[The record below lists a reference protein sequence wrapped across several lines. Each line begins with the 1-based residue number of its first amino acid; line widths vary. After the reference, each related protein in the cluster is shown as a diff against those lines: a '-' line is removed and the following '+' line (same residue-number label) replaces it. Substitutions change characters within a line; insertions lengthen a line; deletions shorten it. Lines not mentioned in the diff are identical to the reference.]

1 MRKRL
6 LLLALF
12 VGLGVQVALAQSR
25 TVKGRVLDDKGE
37 GSPGSSVTVK
47 GTQIG
52 TVTDADGNFQIDL
65 PEGDNVLV
73 IKALGSDD
81 KEVKVTDVNTP
92 VTVKMEAATSQNV
105 GEVQVYGQ
113 KIDKKSYTGSVASM
127 SSAEI
132 AKRPVTSLAKAL
144 DGAMPG
150 VDVTS
155 GGGQPGSS
163 PDIQVRGQGS
173 LSASSAPLIVLDGA
187 PYSGSLVSINP
198 NDVEN
203 MTVLK
208 DATATSIYGA
218 RGANGVIL
226 ITTKRGNNIKG
237 KPRISLDASVGLLNR
252 YIPEYDRLKQKD
264 YYETVWEGYKNNEIA
279 AGNEPSSED
288 FINFLGGYNSYKIAN
303 KDLMVID
310 DRGHATVNPNASLA
324 YDDDWQKELLRTG
337 VRQNYALSVAN
348 GDKKSDYYF
357 SLGYTNDQ
365 GIVKNSS
372 YERFTT
378 RLSINSKITDW
389 LTSGISLA
397 GTYDNQRYFTGL
409 PQPGDDPNVNVF
421 SNPFYATRTMGPI
434 YPVYRY
440 DRNGNRLM
448 LPDGTPEYD
457 FGENGPDNPAG
468 VDQLRPFG
476 RNTNAVASLTYNN
489 PTNKAITGFGST
501 YLEAKFLKDFTA
513 RANFVL
519 NYMGQNQTVYYNSL
533 YGDAAN
539 SFGRII
545 RQQNTLMNYTFNQ
558 LLTWKPSFS
567 IFAEDHHLEVTVGH
581 EAYLL
586 HTDLSYVQRSGFPSP
601 DFQEGAAAALNEASS
616 TQADNHAIESYLSQ
630 VSYNFKQRYFLYGSL
645 RRDGS
650 SRFRSQ
656 SRWGTFW
663 SVGAGWMLSD
673 EAFAK
678 NLSWLGMAKI
688 RGSYG
693 ISGNENL
700 SNSGGD
706 NYYTSLSRYTMA
718 PNASAPGLLFAS
730 WGNDQLRWEGQ
741 TNFNVGFDAEFLD
754 RRVTATFDYF
764 IRGSS
769 ALLYVRPLAPST
781 GSTGVYDNVGNMQ
794 NAGVE
799 LALGVDIV
807 RSHDRSFVWNARLNL
822 THLKNKIT
830 KVQAQDSLIGGVTIL
845 TKGLPVNS
853 FFLPAYAGVDPNTG
867 ASQWYIVEDANG
879 KTVPQDGVQNV
890 TTDYQVAS
898 LTANRKVF
906 GSSFRDLDG
915 SLTNTFS
922 YKGFDAS
929 ILVSFG
935 LGGKF
940 YDINYQNLMGSTL
953 QDRGTALHSD
963 MLRAWKN
970 PGDVTDVPRMD
981 YSDAGTTQNATSDRF
996 LISNSF
1002 LAIKN
1007 INIGYTLPA
1016 KWLKTAH
1023 FESARIYVAADNVH
1037 LFAARKGVDV
1047 KQAFFGQSSYTYFP
1061 YRTYMVGI
1069 QLGL

>member
-25 TVKGRVLDDKGE
+25 TVKGRVLDNSGDA
-37 GSPGSSVTVK
+37 SPGSTVTVK
-47 GTQIG
+47 GTQVG
-52 TVTDADGNFQIDL
+52 TVTDADGNFQLDL
-65 PEGDNVLV
+65 PEGSNTLI
-73 IKALGSDD
+73 IKAVGAEDREY
-81 KEVKVTDVNTP
+81 KITDVNAP
-92 VTVKMEAATSQNV
+92 IVVKMEDASQNV
-105 GEVQVYGQ
+105 GEVEVYGH
-113 KIDKKSYTGSVASM
+113 KVDKKSYTGSVASM
-127 SSAEI
+127 GAAEI
-132 AKRPVTSLAKAL
+132 AKRPVTSIAKAL

-150 VDVTS
+150 VEVTS

-226 ITTKRGNNIKG
+226 ITTKKGTSNNG
-237 KPRISLDASVGLLNR
+237 KPRISLDASVGILNR
-252 YIPEYDRLKQKD
+252 YIPEYSRLGTKD
-264 YYETVWEGYKNNEIA
+264 YYETVWEGYKNMENA
-279 AGNEPSSED
+279 NGNSPSSEGLID
-288 FINFLGGYNSYKIAN
+288 FLGNYNAYKIAN

-310 DRGHATVNPNASLA
+310 DRQHATVNPNASLA
-324 YDDDWQKELLRTG
+324 YTDDWQKELMRTG
-337 VRQNYALSVAN
+337 IRQNYSLGVSN

-378 RLSINSKITDW
+378 RLTVNSQITSW
-389 LTSGISLA
+389 LKAGVSLA
-397 GTYDNQRYFTGL
+397 GTYDNQKFFLGL
-409 PQPGDDPNVNVF
+409 PQPGDDPSSNAY
-421 SNPFYATRTMGPI
+421 SNPFFFTRTMGPI

-440 DRNGNRLM
+440 DRNGNRLS

-457 FGENGPDNPAG
+457 FGENGPNNPSG
-468 VDQLRPFG
+468 LDQLRPFG
-476 RNTNAVASLTYNN
+476 SQTNAVASLFYNN
-489 PTNKAITGFGST
+489 PTNKALTGFGST

-519 NYMGQNQTVYYNSL
+519 NYQSENQTSYYNSL
-533 YGDAAN
+533 YGDYASSQGLVSRLQA
-539 SFGRII
+539 
-545 RQQNTLMNYTFNQ
+545 TTMNYTFNQ

-567 IFAEDHHLEVTVGH
+567 IFAEDHHLELTVGH
-581 EAYLL
+581 EAYLININQ
-586 HTDLSYVQRSGFPSP
+586 SWVQRSGFPSP
-601 DFQEGAAAALNEASS
+601 DFQEGAAAAVGVGSG

-630 VSYNFKQRYFLYGSL
+630 LNYNYKQRYFLSGSL

-650 SRFRSQ
+650 SRFRPK

-663 SVGAGWMLSD
+663 SVGAGWLIS
-673 EAFAK
+673 EEEFAK
-678 NLSWLGMAKI
+678 GQTSWLNMAKI

-700 SNSGGD
+700 SNAGGA
-706 NYYTSLSRYTMA
+706 NYYASLSRYSVL
-718 PNASAPGLLFAS
+718 PNASAPGLLFAN
-730 WGNDQLRWEGQ
+730 WGNDDLRWEGQ
-741 TNFNVGFDAEFLD
+741 TNFNVGFDAEFLNH
-754 RRVTATFDYF
+754 RITATFDYF
-764 IRGSS
+764 IRGSN

-799 LALGVDIV
+799 LALGVDVV
-807 RSHDRSFVWNARLNL
+807 RTHDFTWNVRLNL

-830 KVQAQDSLIGGVTIL
+830 KVQAQDSLIGGGTIL
-845 TKGLPVNS
+845 TKGLAVNS
-853 FFLPAYAGVDPNTG
+853 WFMPDYAGVDPNTG
-867 ASQWYIVEDANG
+867 APQWYIVEDANG
-879 KTVPQDGVQNV
+879 NKVEQDGVHNI
-890 TTDYQVAS
+890 TNDYQTAQAV
-898 LTANRKVF
+898 ANRKVF

-915 SLTNTFS
+915 SITNTFS

-929 ILVSFG
+929 FLVSFG

-940 YDINYQNLMGSTL
+940 YDGNYAALMSTTI
-953 QDRGTALHSD
+953 DSRGQALHSD
-963 MLRAWKN
+963 ILKAWKE
-970 PGDVTDVPRMD
+970 PGDNTDVPRVD
-981 YSDAGTTQNATSDRF
+981 FSDAGQYNAALSSRF

-1007 INIGYTLPA
+1007 INIGYTFPT
-1016 KWLKTAH
+1016 KWLKNVH

-1037 LFAARKGVDV
+1037 MFAARKGVDV

-1061 YRTYMVGI
+1061 YRTYMVGV